1 MWEAVGFI
9 AVVTGSVI
17 VGGWALYACFKEDRE
32 AKEAMVKEYTEV
44 YEYMK
49 EQPGVKVLP
58 ESGALILPV
67 KKEQD
72 EE

>member
-9 AVVTGSVI
+9 AVVAGSVI
-17 VGGWALYACFKEDRE
+17 VGGWALYACFKEDKD
-32 AKEAMVKEYTEV
+32 AKEAELEAYTEV
-44 YEYMK
+44 YEHLK
-49 EQPGVKVLP
+49 KQPGVVVLP
-58 ESGALILPV
+58 KTGTLILPV